1 MKIYRY
7 YKGTSIPPSPF
18 LDLDSIFH
26 HLAHPFLENL
36 DVESALTSLKREGIH
51 SHEGEPLLLGIED
64 MIEQLKDLREQLQSS
79 FSLDTAIE
87 QFQEMIEKI
96 LPDQSLDTVQELID
110 KLTQE
115 LKRFHRDTPD
125 PDGMRK
131 GLMERKNKIFAFGR
145 MVQKYQF
152 TGKKRLSLENAIELA
167 EEFEL
172 IDKVERDL
180 KKVTWGFHPQT
191 VDVSELKRLL
201 GDTATDSWLM
211 INRLNTSLEDEGYI
225 EQKGN
230 HYHLTSKGL
239 KKMGREILDDL
250 FSALKKDGW
259 GMHATRFSGDGITMN
274 GETKP
279 YQFGDQFSLDI
290 NQTLMNSLRKRGGGI
305 PVKVSPE
312 DFEVYQTEYST
323 PSSTA
328 LLLDMS
334 KSMRHDN
341 NFVSAKMVALALESL
356 IRMKYPRDN
365 LTIIGFSSW
374 ARLLSIEELP
384 SLQWDNENPY
394 TNMEEGFS
402 LAEKYLSKQKGRN
415 KQIVLI
421 SDGEPTAHRENDL
434 LFFQF
439 PPHPRTLQKT
449 LLMAKHCATKGITIN
464 TFMLGRRKTT
474 VEFIN
479 QLTQVNRGRIFFTN
493 SDNLGKYVLVD
504 YLTQRGKRPFQTS
517 CPAGA

>member
-1 MKIYRY
+1 
-7 YKGTSIPPSPF
+7 
-18 LDLDSIFH
+18 
-26 HLAHPFLENL
+26 
-36 DVESALTSLKREGIH
+36 
-51 SHEGEPLLLGIED
+51 
-64 MIEQLKDLREQLQSS
+64 
-79 FSLDTAIE
+79 
-87 QFQEMIEKI
+87 
-96 LPDQSLDTVQELID
+96 
-110 KLTQE
+110 
-115 LKRFHRDTPD
+115 
-125 PDGMRK
+125 
-131 GLMERKNKIFAFGR
+131 
-145 MVQKYQF
+145 
-152 TGKKRLSLENAIELA
+152 
-167 EEFEL
+167 
-172 IDKVERDL
+172 
-180 KKVTWGFHPQT
+180 
-191 VDVSELKRLL
+191 
-201 GDTATDSWLM
+201 M
-211 INRLNTSLEDEGYI
+211 INRLTSLLEDGGYI
-225 EQKGN
+225 ESKG
-230 HYHLTSKGL
+230 HRYHLTSKGL
-239 KKMGREILDDL
+239 KKMGKEILEDI

-259 GMHATRFSGDGITMN
+259 GVHSTHFPGNGITMN

-279 YQFGDQFSLDI
+279 YQFGDQFSLDV

-305 PVKVSPE
+305 PIRVSPE

-323 PSSTA
+323 SSATA

-374 ARLLSIEELP
+374 ARLLSNEELP

-402 LAEKYLSKQKGRN
+402 LAGKYLSSQKGKN

-449 LLMAKHCATKGITIN
+449 LQMAKYCAMKGITIN
-464 TFMLGRRKTT
+464 TFMLGRRKNII
-474 VEFIN
+474 EFIN
-479 QLTQVNRGRIFFTN
+479 QLTRVSRGRIFFTN

-504 YLTQRGKRPFQTS
+504 YLTQKGTLPLQVSGTV
-517 CPAGA
+517 